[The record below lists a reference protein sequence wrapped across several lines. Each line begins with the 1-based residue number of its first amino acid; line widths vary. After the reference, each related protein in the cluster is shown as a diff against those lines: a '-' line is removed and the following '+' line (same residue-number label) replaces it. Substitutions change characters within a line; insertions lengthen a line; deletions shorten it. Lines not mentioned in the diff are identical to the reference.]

1 MKGFENQ
8 WAADFEKML
17 RTMAPA
23 VIRASGY
30 IIEWESGADLSDDT
44 IEAQWKVVD
53 RVVSQLT

>member
-23 VIRASGY
+23 VIRAMP
-30 IIEWESGADLSDDT
+30 IRA
-44 IEAQWKVVD
+44 A
-53 RVVSQLT
+53 VSSCL